1 MHKWMN
7 IVVVGVLIGL
17 VGQSSSAFAQRRD
30 SGRDSIFT
38 ADRDEEKGAPQ
49 RRMTDEELIE
59 LKRRELLVDFAA
71 QTSLDRGAS
80 IHPRLMETV
89 KDNTLGVRYEEREAY
104 LRVLQ
109 LAQEVPLSRLREFS
123 EQNKQERR
131 ESTPAYQRRKLDD
144 FPQFVDL
151 FTHPN
156 FYRGRPVTI
165 QGVMR
170 KLTKFDLGKN
180 RLDLDQAYE
189 GWVYTPDSQGNPVV
203 VVFTSKDE
211 RLPVNGDIQEEVRF
225 TGYFFKMYGY
235 DAHDTA
241 RKAPLFLAGEV
252 ECIPH
257 PYRAVYHSIRGEWYV
272 LTALAFLLGCYM
284 VWAVNRREMP
294 QRPASQIEPD
304 FTHFPPREY
313 PAPDPLLPRTVTET
327 EDA

>member
-1 MHKWMN
+1 MHIWMKV
-7 IVVVGVLIGL
+7 VVVGVVMGL
-17 VGQSSSAFAQRRD
+17 AGQSSRAVAQ
-30 SGRDSIFT
+30 GRESVFT
-38 ADRDEEKGAPQ
+38 ADRDDDKNDAPAQ

-59 LKRRELLVDFAA
+59 LKRRELLMDFDA

-104 LRVLQ
+104 LRILR
-109 LAQEVPLSRLREFS
+109 LAQEVPLSRLRDFAD
-123 EQNKQERR
+123 QNREERR
-131 ESTPAYQRRKLDD
+131 ESSPNYRRRKRGD

-165 QGVMR
+165 HGVMR

-211 RLPVNGDIQEEVRF
+211 RLPVNGDIQEEVSF

-235 DAHDTA
+235 DAHDTT

-252 ECIPH
+252 ECTPH
-257 PYRAVYHSIRGEWYV
+257 PYRAVYHRIRGEWYV
-272 LTALAFLLGCYM
+272 LTALAFAFGCYM

-294 QRPASQIEPD
+294 PRPLPQVEPD
-304 FTHFPPREY
+304 FTHFPPLEY
-313 PAPDPLLPRTVTET
+313 PAADPSLPRTITET